1 MEIVQAKLKAKE
13 ILINANYNNCNRII
27 EQLMFFVL
35 KGKETKELTSEEYN
49 EFISCV
55 KRKVNGE
62 PLERIIGVTEFYD
75 CIFEYSD
82 NVLTPRQETEILVD
96 MIAKENFNRL
106 KLLDMC
112 SGSGCIGIS
121 LAKAKNF
128 DVTLC
133 DISDFAIENSTKN
146 AKLNKVDVKIV
157 KSNLFENIDATFDI
171 IVSNPPYIKSEVI
184 KNLEK
189 EVLNYDPILALD
201 GGADGMLFYREIIKS
216 SPKYLKPNGKIY
228 LEIDNGLEKEI
239 ENLLKENFKNIK
251 IKKDY
256 SNNFRFAIAEKKE
269 EIC

>member
-35 KGKETKELTSEEYN
+35 NGKETNELTNEEYN
-49 EFISCV
+49 EFVNCI
-55 KRKVNGE
+55 KRKANGE

-75 CIFEYSD
+75 CVFEYSD

-96 MIAKENFNRL
+96 MIAKENFNGL

-121 LAKAKNF
+121 LAKAKKF

-157 KSNLFENIDATFDI
+157 KSNLFENVDDKFDI

-189 EVLNYDPILALD
+189 EVLNHDPILALD
-201 GGADGMLFYREIIKS
+201 GGADGMVFYREIIKA
-216 SPKYLKPNGKIY
+216 SPKYLNPNGKIY
-228 LEIDNGLEKEI
+228 LEIDNGLEEEI
-239 ENLLKENFKNIK
+239 ESLLSENFKNIK